1 MAKKFLDESG
11 LSSLWAQ
18 IRNGYAGKWKVINFD
33 TMSYNP
39 VGKADNN
46 GAERGDI
53 TIQTLSTTPV
63 QDASGNWTVDD
74 TKALQRIISI
84 PVATTSKPGLLSS
97 DDKYRIDN
105 LSTSTENA
113 IDIKGVQIDGTDLKL
128 SNKKV
133 NFALSYD
140 AATDNLSLIDKNNGN
155 VALSTVGILGD
166 ALKDAIISNAAIV
179 DKDASNTSGTFLK
192 ITFVVTDQDGNN
204 TTRDVYANVAD
215 LIDTYTAGTGISIS
229 TGSNTGVDG
238 VASSKQIS
246 LKTATTSAIGGVK
259 IRKDTTGYTVAATTT
274 PTISANVTTGRYRG
288 VEIDKNDA
296 AFVYCP
302 PENVSI
308 GSGTTPTA
316 TTSHGGTF
324 TAITSLSTNVDA
336 TTGDITISPA
346 TTTYTLPSETNI
358 SIDGSAGEE
367 GKTLSWGGTFSV
379 FKDISCSGT
388 SKHKITKSNTTFTMP
403 AETTLSLGTAKTGT
417 AITLNPG
424 TSSSKYT
431 AVTNVEVS
439 GHTVTLTKTDVS
451 VDDPDSIPTATI
463 TALAYIVQ

>member
-18 IRNGYAGKWKVINFD
+18 IRNGYAGKWKVVNFD
-33 TMSYNP
+33 TFTYTP
-39 VGKADNN
+39 HKDTDG
-46 GAERGDI
+46 ERGDI
-53 TIQTLSTTPV
+53 IIQTLSTTPTK
-63 QDASGNWTVDD
+63 DANGNWTVDD
-74 TKALQRIISI
+74 TKALQRVVSI
-84 PVATTSKPGLLSS
+84 PCVTTSLPGLMSAN
-97 DDKYRIDN
+97 DKARLDQ
-105 LSTSTENA
+105 LETSTENA
-113 IDIKGVQIDGTDLKL
+113 IDIKGVQIDGTDLTL
-128 SNKKV
+128 TGKKV

-166 ALKDAIISNAAIV
+166 ALKDAIISNAEIV
-179 DKDASNTSGTFLK
+179 DKNASNTSGVFLK
-192 ITFVVTDQDGNN
+192 ITFVVTDQDGKN

-215 LIDTYTAGTGISIS
+215 LIDTYTAGTGITIS

-238 VASSKQIS
+238 VASSKTIT

-274 PTISANVTTGRYRG
+274 PTISANITTGRYRG

-308 GSGTTPTA
+308 GTGTTPSA
-316 TTSHGGTF
+316 STSHGGTF
-324 TAITSLSTNVDA
+324 TAVTALGANVDA
-336 TTGDITISPA
+336 TTGDITISPT

-358 SIDGSAGEE
+358 SIDGNAGET
-367 GKTLSWGGTFSV
+367 GKALTFGGTFSV

-403 AETTLSLGTAKTGT
+403 SETTLSLGTAKTGT

-431 AVTNVEVS
+431 AVTNVEVT
-439 GHTVTLTKTDVS
+439 GHTVTLTKTDVT

-463 TALAYIVQ
+463 TALAYIAQ